1 MLSCEKFNPKLYIYK
16 TAVYSCDRKTINLEL
31 YFFLAEYY
39 SSPEPRLFPRF
50 RGDDRPFGERFGDLS
65 EKRKMNFT
73 VMQYTWLIHKQRLLK
88 LQLFSRTK
96 FIENNDLNVKL
107 I

>member
-1 MLSCEKFNPKLYIYK
+1 MLSCEKFNPKLYIYE

-65 EKRKMNFT
+65 EKKMMNFT
-73 VMQYTWLIHKQRLLK
+73 VMQYAWFTHKQDRGFIQANLCKIQGLLK
-88 LQLFSRTK
+88 LLLFSRT
-96 FIENNDLNVKL
+96 
-107 I
+107 

>member
-1 MLSCEKFNPKLYIYK
+1 MLSCEKFNPKLYIYE

-65 EKRKMNFT
+65 EKQKMKWT
-73 VMQYTWLIHKQRLLK
+73 
-88 LQLFSRTK
+88 
-96 FIENNDLNVKL
+96 
-107 I
+107 